1 MAYRITCA
9 DEKTARLVAAAL
21 YIGAKAQLE
30 AAPLSCQH
38 AVENNQPTVT
48 VSEEDYG
55 EWLVEVDDF
64 KGEMNE
70 MTPEEAVAFWEE
82 SDQG

>member
-1 MAYRITCA
+1 MAYRITCE
-9 DEKTARLVAAAL
+9 DEETARLVAAAM
-21 YIGAKAQLE
+21 YFGAKAQLE

-38 AVENNQPTVT
+38 VVEANQPKIT
-48 VSEEDYG
+48 VSEEHG

-70 MTPEEAVAFWEE
+70 MTPEEAVASWEE